1 MKRWWI
7 RAGAGRSVS
16 EHIQGPVS
24 EAKASRVAGAVPG
37 YTAYYEGLV
46 PYWSKRSATSLIREG
61 FLSNPVV
68 YRAVRAIV
76 DNASAMSLIL
86 MKGREE
92 MSEHPLLALL
102 KRPNPMAS
110 GKSMMECLYTH
121 LLLAGNAYV
130 EVVTL
135 DGLPQ
140 ELYALRPDRMS
151 VMPGKDGWPQG
162 FQYKAGDQTIT
173 IRADQ
178 DTGLIPVLHL
188 KQYHPLNDHYG
199 LSPLEAA
206 HKALDIHNSACG
218 WNKAL
223 LDNSA
228 RPSGALVYGAKE
240 GRAMSDDQFERLKE
254 ELEVNFQGFGNA
266 GRPLL
271 LEGGLDWKAMSFSP
285 RDMDFMQA
293 KHSAA
298 RDIALA
304 FGVPPMLLGIP
315 GDNTYAN
322 YAEANRAL
330 WRQTIL
336 PLVERTLEDIGQ
348 WLMAFYGEDDLVLT
362 FDMDQISALSSEREA
377 LWRRIQAAD
386 FLSDDEKRAAVGYG
400 PKVEV

>member
-1 MKRWWI
+1 
-7 RAGAGRSVS
+7 
-16 EHIQGPVS
+16 
-24 EAKASRVAGAVPG
+24 
-37 YTAYYEGLV
+37 
-46 PYWSKRSATSLIREG
+46 
-61 FLSNPVV
+61 
-68 YRAVRAIV
+68 
-76 DNASAMSLIL
+76 
-86 MKGREE
+86 
-92 MSEHPLLALL
+92 
-102 KRPNPMAS
+102 MAS